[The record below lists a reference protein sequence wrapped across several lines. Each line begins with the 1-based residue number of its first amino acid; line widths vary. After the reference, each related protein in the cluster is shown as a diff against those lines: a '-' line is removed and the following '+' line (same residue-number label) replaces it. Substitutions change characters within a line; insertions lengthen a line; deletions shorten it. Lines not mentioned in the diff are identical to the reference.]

1 MNEIFTV
8 AGLAVVS
15 SGIAV
20 LLKQYK
26 PEYAFGA
33 VFAFGIIIMLYII
46 GFFREIFELLQN
58 LVSFSGIKESNFEI
72 ILKCS
77 GICLVTKIAS
87 DSCKDCGNESV
98 SSKVELAGKALM
110 ILCAVPLMEEIMEL
124 IKIFMEI

>member
-58 LVSFSGIKESNFEI
+58 LVSFSGIKESNFDI
-72 ILKCS
+72 VLKCS
-77 GICLVTKIAS
+77 G
-87 DSCKDCGNESV
+87 
-98 SSKVELAGKALM
+98 
-110 ILCAVPLMEEIMEL
+110 
-124 IKIFMEI
+124 